1 MAKIGKDLIQML
13 MFALYP
19 EPETIFREYIQNA
32 SDSIKEAVNQNI
44 IDKDDGHISIEIK
57 PEIQTITITD
67 NGIGINSNVAESVLK
82 DIAQSTK
89 KNKSY
94 NAGFYGIGRLV
105 GAGYCRQLTFRTSV
119 KGEENYSE
127 LI

>member
-13 MFALYP
+13 MFAVYP

-94 NAGFYGIGRLV
+94 I
-105 GAGYCRQLTFRTSV
+105 LTRY
-119 KGEENYSE
+119 EP
-127 LI
+127 